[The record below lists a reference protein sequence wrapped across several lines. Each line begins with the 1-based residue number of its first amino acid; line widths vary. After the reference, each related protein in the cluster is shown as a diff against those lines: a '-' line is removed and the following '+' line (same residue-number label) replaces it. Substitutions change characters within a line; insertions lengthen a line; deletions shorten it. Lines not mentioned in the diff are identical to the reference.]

1 MYYYYGNP
9 VLIAL
14 AVMPAIFLMV
24 YIEHKD
30 TLESE
35 SFGLLGSLVL
45 FGILSTAGAIILEE
59 LGTFV
64 LDCFFEYDTLP
75 YNVLLY
81 FVVVGGAEEG
91 CKYLLLKKRTWN
103 SPQFNCQFDGMLYAV
118 FISLGFALWENISY
132 VMMYGL
138 GTAFI
143 RALTAV
149 PGHACYGV
157 FMGFWYGIAKKYE
170 YAGAYADSALCRKA
184 AFLMPTLIHGTY
196 DFIACWPTTTA
207 TVIFGIFIL
216 IMFAICV
223 FLVNRSS
230 RSDQYIV

>member
-14 AVMPAIFLMV
+14 AVLPAIFLMV
-24 YIEHKD
+24 YIEKKD

-35 SFGLLGSLVL
+35 SFGLLGTLVL
-45 FGILSTAGAIILEE
+45 FGILSTAAAIVLEE
-59 LGTFV
+59 LGSFI
-64 LDCFFEYDTLP
+64 LNCFFEYDTII

-91 CKYLLLKKRTWN
+91 CKYMLLKLRTWN

-118 FISLGFALWENISY
+118 FVSLGFALWENISY
-132 VMMYGL
+132 VMMYGI

-157 FMGFWYGIAKKYE
+157 FMGFWYGIARKYE
-170 YAGAYADSALCRKA
+170 NAGAFEDSSICRKA
-184 AFLMPTLIHGTY
+184 AFIMPTLIHGAY
-196 DFIACWPTTTA
+196 DFIASWPTTSA
-207 TVIFGIFIL
+207 TIVFGVFIL
-216 IMFAICV
+216 VMFIICV
-223 FLVNRSS
+223 VLVNKSS
-230 RSDQYIV
+230 EADHYIV